1 MKLLCRLSPWCL
13 VLALAIQAVAQD
25 EPKQDEPK
33 QDEPKQEEPKQEEP
47 KQEDPPAEPA
57 KPEMQEVIRNLYNPT
72 GVAVQPDTGDVFIA
86 DSGNLRILRY
96 HMVGMRMG
104 LKPKAVITG
113 FPKDVYGKGPMYD
126 IGPLGLG
133 FMKKNLLVVGDGGNV
148 DGKEL
153 VRVYD
158 LPDDGMLKADEAKYS
173 LGPIG
178 PPEGAEETN
187 KGEGNFYAVAITADA
202 IYVTSN
208 GDDNKGWVN
217 KAEVKDFEPSNFAT
231 FLPTKEK
238 VGVDAPVGITISPEG
253 TLVVGQMGEINTPG
267 DSLLTVYDPKTGDL
281 KLKAETGLDDIA
293 AVAYHPKKTDPELY
307 ALDFGWM
314 DDTKEKPEDKKGG
327 LYKLVVSGEG
337 DAAKVTAEKIVAL
350 DKPTAM
356 AFDTEGNLY
365 VTLIGTSKEGEE
377 RKPGMLV
384 RIVGL

>member
-1 MKLLCRLSPWCL
+1 MKLPFRLFALCL
-13 VLALAIQAVAQD
+13 VFACSAFALAQD
-25 EPKQDEPK
+25 EPKQDEPA
-33 QDEPKQEEPKQEEP
+33 QEEPKQEEP
-47 KQEDPPAEPA
+47 KQEDPSAEPA
-57 KPEMQEVIRNLYNPT
+57 KPEVQDVIRNLYNPT

-104 LKPKAVITG
+104 LKPKAVVTG

-153 VRVYD
+153 LRVYD
-158 LPDDGMLKADEAKYS
+158 LPDDGTLKADDAKFS

-178 PPEGAEETN
+178 PPENAEEAN
-187 KGEGNFYAVAITADA
+187 KGEGNFYAVAVTADA

-217 KAEVKDFEPSNFAT
+217 RAEVKDFEPSNFTT
-231 FLPTKEK
+231 FLATKEK
-238 VGVDAPVGITISPEG
+238 VGVDAPVGITISPDG
-253 TLVVGQMGEINTPG
+253 NLVVGQMGEINVPG

-293 AVAYHPKKTDPELY
+293 AVAYNPKKPDDLY

-314 DDTKEKPEDKKGG
+314 DDTRENTDEKKGG

-337 DAAKVTAEKIVAL
+337 DAVKVTPEKIVAF

-365 VTLIGTSKEGEE
+365 VTLIGTAKEGEE
-377 RKPGMLV
+377 RKPGLLV
-384 RIVGL
+384 RVVGL